1 MACLTQKQLDNIF
14 QSIGEYFKDIKD
26 PLDYKHLKHLLYI
39 YNFGISEGVQPA
51 TALSYVQAIP
61 KLVNTY
67 KSITGIKFHRDENI
81 ALATIESDF
90 DDNDLDFV
98 ATYLGLNTQKDIKEK
113 ETITEKEFV
122 APEGKVL
129 NLFQAN
135 PNDPNSTTGPDERV
149 DPQTQKRDPKKSWY
163 HNFVRRFLDI
173 AVTGVNASGVTIQ
186 NHTGFKLK
194 AIKMSEIPY
203 EELFDFLK
211 RDGVSETLLKTLQD
225 NDQTVAL
232 VITDN
237 DGNILKFNE
246 DYSTSTEGKM
256 IYFQMRDTG
265 YDLLDDKAARG
276 AIQSVREIAKNLRI
290 TEKEAEERVRTG
302 VENLRTI
309 QRGVF
314 ENKTILLD
322 IVGGSPG
329 YIPRIAGSLDVTWET
344 APTTL
349 GDLVKNVSSFQINY
363 STIGKNTAE
372 RYVII
377 NGETIPLL
385 ARKATDEELDNFT
398 AAAIENILKSK
409 DKSTATAFEFL
420 SEYFALNDSHK
431 KLLEKLLDDIQ
442 SKGDENSGLERL
454 KLFLETGGTYK
465 NGFFLTYQKELPTY
479 LGIKNREIAIIN
491 REEYYNFWK
500 DKLKTPIPL
509 NDDNEVALFNS
520 YLNFEMNPETRKE
533 LGLDKREA
541 LPVETPVTE
550 NKLII
555 GEREWDDNLLTKE
568 FGITSEASKKQIRD
582 AHEWYLK
589 SPLNDVV
596 KFEPLFRVPN
606 GNAKATWGP
615 AGITLYFGSNYT
627 DLYHEA
633 WHAFSQLFLTI
644 EQKEQLYKEVGKMS
658 GTFLLPSGVRIKY
671 SDAKPLQIEE
681 LLAEDFRQYR
691 LSNGTKVFGER
702 PVTNGIFAKILKFLN
717 WLFDNTTYQQTQ
729 TDFNTIKNVK
739 TLYDKLYLGNF
750 IDMKPDTKNIMFKSL
765 ASPIGNIE
773 KGEMLTVTQSDEIS
787 DSIDFIL
794 SDALEKTAKK
804 KGRIL
809 ISEFLGS
816 KESIKYVYTNVKQAF
831 EDKLV
836 KLKEDVEKN
845 AYAISVIQTALNNF
859 GDINDTIDNKKL
871 NDSTTI
877 SYHLRSSKILD
888 FKTKTLDES
897 DEKNV
902 NLDTNIQ
909 KQLAENGE
917 LSFEDMANE
926 KVLFLIRTLKQYDS
940 KGNLEMN
947 NLGFPKLTKYNKT
960 LGNLIRNLNNN
971 SGPKSIKAKLEEL
984 YANGAY
990 EMGELLTKLG
1000 NLDLVQEDGRSDIM
1014 NAWILFANSFNT
1026 TSLPLIITRLEQSI
1040 SDNPLEYEYTLYNTQ
1055 GKLDLSN
1062 TKRKFTR
1069 EFAYNKLNTIT
1080 DLDNGERVIS
1090 RQKLI
1095 NVFGKVFDGG
1105 YKTLKDTDPAKFEFA
1120 VKFYNAIG
1128 IPISNNEEYRN
1139 LLSNKTV
1146 LEGAWYIYD
1155 MLINYK
1161 ENKLIAEKIPNHLKY
1176 LTSSKDNQSNVIDT
1190 VIEAYLKVEDIVSTF
1205 SLLNAEGNRQYE
1217 NVLNNTITIIKNG
1230 INEGDTFKDFYSKPE
1245 FAHYNPNR
1253 NPMVR
1258 NSLIFKKL
1266 FGEELNNRVDTLE
1279 LQNYSG
1285 IQLDKDG
1292 VNVNSLSINDTDG
1305 PTKFYID
1312 FYSYI
1317 NNGYIELPRHAD
1329 KKLALAYFASK
1340 NPHFI
1345 NPSTYL
1351 LESELGDK
1359 FFFNA
1364 MFGYLKAEHE
1374 RIQDI
1379 RNNTISDL
1387 DYFPDFKNQGKEFLI
1402 FHDILTTD
1410 QKNELYDMSVEDLKN
1425 LNSDTELYKSI
1436 EEQILS
1442 YLSNLTAD
1450 NKKVFDEVNYVDQST
1465 ILKLAKTVKVKLT
1478 QEQKTNRLLR
1488 AYSANSFIS
1497 FVESTTLF
1505 YGDIAAYNLL
1515 KEEFHKRNASAGS
1528 TGKTFVS
1535 DPEIL
1540 AAFNKHYGYQY
1551 SKKQG
1556 YKNYGIKSNGI
1567 LNVAV
1572 FDDIQIQNDDLIA
1585 EYEKIFEDQYTKDFT
1600 AFGLKGKALTDR
1612 VKLEVDKAIK
1622 KYFADEIKEGD
1633 GQGWL
1638 TFDAYRMLAKLSNE
1652 WSKAQEDLYNK
1663 IVEGKEIGIDEVLKN
1678 FPPRKYQYYGPVTT
1692 DKYHLN
1698 ALHKFSLMPLIPS
1711 VLKDKNLSVI
1721 HDRMMKN
1728 NVHYATFKS
1737 GSKTATR
1744 SYKNGKSDNFY
1755 QDLSTRTAMPASTPL
1770 MINQINLKYLR
1781 NQVSIND
1788 EFKEEVVFS
1797 TQMRKLII
1805 NELFEKGIPL
1815 NTNVEN
1821 LVKSY
1826 LQNIDRYIEFNKQEL
1841 RDEIE
1846 LKSDGKFNA
1855 ESLAKIIKK
1864 EMTRRDF
1871 PEHLIDTVTKIENG
1885 NFAYDL
1891 SYALNA
1897 EDIEKILFSIVNKRI
1912 VRRKVNGEP
1921 LVQAAVSGF
1930 ESIRPDLTNA
1940 SEQDKEKYKASTL
1953 KFYRRDPK
1961 TGKTLPMQVKIA
1973 LQGKFK
1979 KLLYL
1984 EHNGEVIKTRER
1996 LNIALKDENWMKKYG
2011 KMVTLVGVR
2020 IPVQGFNSMEMMEVA
2035 EFLEE
2040 TAGNI
2045 VVAPTEIVSKS
2056 GGDFD
2061 IDKLS
2066 IFFPN
2071 IEKVGKNVFLSKFD
2085 KSVKL
2090 STGQL
2095 KTKIAELKE
2104 RIKEIK
2110 SDSQQEFE
2118 NLKKQKEFSK
2128 LADNEKQ
2135 IINTLY
2141 EKYNRLVK
2149 ENNDLISL
2157 WSNESIKTR
2166 NGKILSNE
2174 IDELK
2179 NISISFEDKFQELTL
2194 AEAEL
2199 KQNLKVYYGAFFQD
2213 KQQKFWDVQDKK
2225 LEIVFDEM
2233 NALKENLINSSN
2245 SAHENAITE
2254 DIINILSAPEIAA
2267 ALVRPNDTDLVQPLS
2282 KDMLKYFAKTYN
2294 PKKNFND
2301 DPESMKFIDDLETDP
2316 KKKVKTRPV
2325 SPTRIFETRYNIYK
2339 QFSNSVGKKAL
2350 GIGAV
2355 DNAYNALFNQVGLYL
2370 NDTFE
2375 HVRKD
2380 KKTGKKIVQIR
2391 KNRLLLNHNRMANG
2405 TISLSNI
2412 FNTEGTKISDLIN
2425 QLINGWVDVAKD
2437 PWIAYV
2443 MGTPEASPSLLY
2455 LIQAGVPFKQAVY
2468 FLANPLVREYFDTL
2482 KKMDSPLA
2490 ALQQSR
2496 QLDKKGNIIDISTL
2510 PENEFKLKTSML
2522 ELDMYA
2528 NGHDV
2533 YRRILELTK
2542 GIENITEDQLK
2553 DRLEASLDPTWT
2565 RDETDM
2571 AVFAHFLEILDVSKG
2586 LFKIKQA
2593 LNFDTKTSA
2602 TMYDA
2607 YVRSQKKDEVIGYD
2621 EDEINILRIFP
2632 KDRLKALYSD
2642 TILSNF
2648 DVGDLQMEMFKELY
2662 EVRNHT
2668 NLNKYLSEFYS
2679 NSLLFGS
2686 NIYDRVK
2693 QIFGGNDKMISEFKN
2708 DFTTAIT
2715 LRAFRDI
2722 DISEDVYKGYEVVQ
2736 VNSKEYERV
2745 INKKVN
2751 KALPKEKLHFAKNNY
2766 TKDTAPN
2773 YPKYGFIFTENAEK
2787 LGTNYNVSRSQAVI
2801 RTNQQGERNPNAL
2814 AIVTKKMQKV
2824 GANFTNSEADFNQFK
2839 ELNTELINNIV
2850 NSKFERIIVPTGGFA
2865 MEKAKLPTRFAE
2877 WLQNE
2882 LQTKLG
2888 IATELVDRG
2897 TGMSGLTNSKK
2908 YEEPTTQQSINPLV
2922 EAGIKPTDMSG
2933 NAAKD
2938 IEMASESTQFI
2949 GFGTIMKEGATS
2961 STDKYA
2967 KAWGNKAN
2975 TGEYTANDTIMVSG
2989 SGNFGRGGVDK
3000 TEEAAAIKKTLS
3012 EKYKPLLNKAIEAGA
3027 SFRIGNQY
3035 AKGNLSDE
3043 TVAKY
3048 LEQKGYTEEKLNGY
3062 SRWTAPVTPKGE
3074 KVADGIY
3081 VNQEG
3086 LSQEEELE
3094 LFELIRPVLE
3104 KQAVKSNAGKN
3115 APKMAGLSLNWDYV
3129 NGVTKRRDNGYEKI
3143 DIQDP
3148 LKKNSAYGWFTSSA
3162 TGEKLGSIS
3171 KRMVELM
3178 TKATGIDVTDYDGS
3192 IINIYNSDSFI
3203 GNHPDIDESKTAEK
3217 YPVVVVNIGGP
3228 GNIVL
3233 GSDKVNLKS
3242 GAGYV
3247 FGVGGKNRTISHST
3261 YASPIKG
3268 TLPSITT
3275 QMDGETL
3282 AAGSYRVSITMRRV
3296 MPLEKGMPE
3305 SPKIVSEKS
3314 SNSANEFDVADKLTP
3329 IEQNFVDGQGGR
3341 QMQSKFKD
3349 KSTMD
3354 LIISGDR
3361 TRTTRAKTDIQ
3372 RMAKDYN
3379 LSKISDLVGKVI
3391 RMTDNT
3397 GRQVYTRIT
3406 KVAPFTQEYQD
3417 ATWEKEGWEKSVTDK
3432 NVGNYPYAIE
3442 FEVVNKPTQPIEVQE
3457 TLAKGT
3463 NIPGYIPIGVY
3474 IQDGKMYVDKDTL
3487 YDQFQS
3493 GEYSNNN
3500 TKAYGAIINT
3510 PEGGKY
3516 YLEKVSPLTFN
3527 NNFSE
3532 YVRFVMER
3540 EYQRSILKASDITNF
3555 DKVLLDTIA
3564 QYKDK
3569 VFVPGGIL
3577 KTNTDEMIK
3586 FLTETA
3592 TMERNNYGYYN
3603 IVDRVNGQ
3611 VYYENLK
3618 KVRNGEWQQFNL
3630 DTLKA
3635 KALEYKLIEKYIT
3648 NKALK
3653 NILNSYSYMQDPT
3666 NAYAI
3671 QLFKLTDLY
3680 ENLKKDYSILEA
3692 LTFSKSKTNGIFNL
3706 IFKEGQPDTKSLN
3719 NYNEELKKL
3728 ADVGVEKHPDIHI
3741 NKEISEFFDKFQY
3754 YVLLSTGFSSGSQYS
3769 LNSIISQ
3776 DKILNFTNS
3785 SIIKKTTNRILNDSN
3800 YAVVKDNLDKFTDK
3814 FLKYRLGIT
3823 LDANEKIANYTPG
3836 FSTDNANRM
3845 KRYTA
3850 SPISKPISISNA
3862 KPVNPLDD
3870 TLRQVNDSLYLVDL
3884 QAIREEGTYS
3894 NDKLFFTKA
3903 LTQLA
3908 ETHDDKLFIFTSKD
3922 NIPATVKASNIS
3934 ILNTAEQI
3942 KNVEFEGSIILP
3954 RFGLKVQNE
3963 TETAEISKELFDKFK
3978 VTNPGFEN
3986 QSSKLTIREMMNSDS
4001 FIASIDVI
4009 NSVRIKSHAILDEL
4023 NNSCKR

>member
-14 QSIGEYFKDIKD
+14 KSIGKYFKDLKN
-26 PLDYKHLKHLLYI
+26 PEDYKHLDHLLYI
-39 YNFGISEGVQPA
+39 YNKGISSGVQPA
-51 TALSYVQAIP
+51 TALSYVQSVP

-67 KSITGIKFHRDENI
+67 KAITGVKLNRDENI

-98 ATYLGLNTQKDIKEK
+98 ATYLGLNTQEQVKEK
-113 ETITEKEFV
+113 ETITEKEFI
-122 APEGKVL
+122 APEGNLL

-173 AVTGVNASGVTIQ
+173 ATSGINASGVTIQ

-211 RDGVSETLLKTLQD
+211 REGVSETLLKTLQD

-265 YDLLDDKAARG
+265 YDLLDDKEARG
-276 AIQSVREIAKNLRI
+276 AIQTVKEIARNLRI
-290 TEKEAEERVRTG
+290 TEKEAEERVRSG
-302 VENLRTI
+302 VANLRAI
-309 QRGVF
+309 QKGVF
-314 ENKTILLD
+314 ENQNILLD

-329 YIPRIAGSLDVTWET
+329 YIPRTGMSLDVTWDT
-344 APTTL
+344 ATTTL
-349 GDLVKNVSSFQINY
+349 GDVVKDLASFEISYN
-363 STIGKNTAE
+363 TIGKNTAV
-372 RYVII
+372 RSVII

-385 ARKATDEELDNFT
+385 ARKATDDELDRFS
-398 AAAIENILKSK
+398 AAAIDSILNSK
-409 DKSTATAFEFL
+409 NKSTSTALEFL
-420 SEYFALNDSHK
+420 TQYLALNDSYK
-431 KLLEKLLDDIQ
+431 KLLQKLLEDIK
-442 SKGDENSGLERL
+442 SKGDEANGLERL
-454 KLFLETGGTYK
+454 KLFLETGGSYK
-465 NGFFLTYQKELPTY
+465 NGFFLTYQKELPSY
-479 LGIKNREIAIIN
+479 LGIKNREIAIIS
-491 REEYYNFWK
+491 REEYYDFWK
-500 DKLKTPIPL
+500 DKLKTPIQL
-509 NDDNEVALFNS
+509 NDDSEVSLFNS
-520 YLNFEMNPETRKE
+520 YLNFEINPETRKE

-541 LPVETPVTE
+541 LPIETPVAE

-568 FGITSEASKKQIRD
+568 KGINSEASKKQIED
-582 AHEWYLK
+582 ALEWYNSDKNKDLRNAA
-589 SPLNDVV
+589 PLSV
-596 KFEPLFRVPN
+596 LFN
-606 GNAKATWGP
+606 LINSNAKATFGP
-615 AGITLYFGSNYT
+615 TGITLYFGSNYT
-627 DLYHEA
+627 DIYHEA

-644 EQKEQLYKEVGKMS
+644 EQKEQLYKEIGKMS
-658 GTFLLPSGVRIKY
+658 GTFLLPNGTRIKY
-671 SDAKPLQIEE
+671 SEAKPLQIEE

-691 LSNGTKVFGER
+691 LSNGTKVFGQR

-717 WLFDNTTYQQTQ
+717 WLFDNTSYQQTQ
-729 TDFNTIKNVK
+729 TDFNSLKNVK
-739 TLYDKLYLGNF
+739 ALYDKLYLGDF
-750 IDMKPDTKNIMFKSL
+750 KDMKPDAKNVMFKSL
-765 ASPIGNIE
+765 ASPIGNIA
-773 KGEMLTVTQSDEIS
+773 KGDMLTLVQSDEVS
-787 DSIDFIL
+787 DTMDAIL

-809 ISEFLGS
+809 ITEFLGS
-816 KESIKYVYTNVKQAF
+816 KESIKYVYTNIKETF
-831 EDKLV
+831 EDKLI

-845 AYAISVIQTALNNF
+845 AYAISVIQTALDNF

-926 KVLFLIRTLKQYDS
+926 KVLFLIRTLKRYDS

-960 LGNLIRNLNNN
+960 LGILIRSLNNN

-984 YANGAY
+984 RDAGAY
-990 EMGELLTKLG
+990 EIGELLTKLG
-1000 NLDLVQEDGRSDIM
+1000 NLDLVKEDNPDIM

-1026 TSLPLIITRLEQSI
+1026 TSLPLIITRLEQTVGA
-1040 SDNPLEYEYTLYNTQ
+1040 DPLTFDFNLYNTQ

-1069 EFAYNKLNTIT
+1069 EFAFNKLNVIT
-1080 DLDNGERVIS
+1080 DIENGERVIN

-1095 NVFGKVFDGG
+1095 NVFGDKFDND
-1105 YKTLKDTDPAKFEFA
+1105 YKNLSNSDNSKFEFA

-1128 IPISNNEEYRN
+1128 IPISNNEEYKE
-1139 LLSNKTV
+1139 LLGNKTV
-1146 LEGAWYIYD
+1146 LEGAWWIYN
-1155 MLINYK
+1155 MLLKYE
-1161 ENKLIAEKIPNHLKY
+1161 ENGVKTKHIPNHLNY
-1176 LTSSKDNQSNVIDT
+1176 LTKSKDNQSNVIDT

-1217 NVLNNTITIIKNG
+1217 NVLNNSITIIKNG

-1245 FAHYNPNR
+1245 FAHYNPAR
-1253 NPMVR
+1253 NPAVR

-1266 FGEELNNRVDTLE
+1266 FGNNLTNRVDTLS

-1285 IQLDKDG
+1285 IQLDKNG
-1292 VNVNSLSINDTDG
+1292 VNVNSVSINDTDG

-1329 KKLALAYFASK
+1329 KKLALAYFATK
-1340 NPHFI
+1340 YPHFI
-1345 NPSTYL
+1345 HPSIYL
-1351 LESELGDK
+1351 SDDELGDK

-1364 MFGYLKAEHE
+1364 MYGYLSAEHE

-1387 DYFPDFKNQGKEFLI
+1387 DYFPEFKNQGKEFLI

-1410 QKNELYDMSVEDLKN
+1410 QKNMLYDMSIEDFKN

-1436 EEQILS
+1436 EERILS
-1442 YLSNLTAD
+1442 YLTNLTAE
-1450 NKKVFDEVNYVDQST
+1450 NKKVFDEVNYIDQST
-1465 ILKLAKTVKVKLT
+1465 IYKLAKATASTGGVKLKPN
-1478 QEQKTNRLLR
+1478 EKADKLLR

-1535 DPEIL
+1535 DPEII

-1556 YKNYGIKSNGI
+1556 YKNYGIKEDGV

-1572 FDDIQIQNDDLIA
+1572 FDDIQIQNNDLIT
-1585 EYEKIFEDQYTKDFT
+1585 EYEKIFKDQYTKDFT
-1600 AFGLKGKALTDR
+1600 EFGLKGKALTDR
-1612 VKLEVDKAIK
+1612 VEAEVKRSIK

-1663 IVEGKEIGIDEVLKN
+1663 ISEGKEIGIDEVLKN
-1678 FPPRKYQYYGPVTT
+1678 FPPRKYQYYGPISTE
-1692 DKYHLN
+1692 KYHLN

-1711 VLKDKNLSVI
+1711 VLKDTNLSVI

-1744 SYKNGKSDNFY
+1744 SYKDGKSDSFY
-1755 QDLSTRTAMPASTPL
+1755 QDLSTKTVMPASTPL
-1770 MINQINLKYLR
+1770 MINQVNLKYLR

-1788 EFKEEVVFS
+1788 EFKGEVVFS

-1815 NTNVEN
+1815 NANVEK

-1826 LQNIDRYIEFNKQEL
+1826 LKNIDRYIEFNKQEL

-1871 PEHLIDTVTKIENG
+1871 PAHVIDTVTKIENG
-1885 NFAYDL
+1885 DFAYDL

-1921 LVQAAVSGF
+1921 LIQAAVSGF

-1940 SEQDKEKYKASTL
+1940 TEDEKNKYRADTL
-1953 KFYRRDPK
+1953 KFYRRDPA

-1984 EHNGEVIKTRER
+1984 EHDGKVIGDLKS
-1996 LNIALKDENWMKKYG
+1996 LNIALKDPKWMKEYG

-2040 TAGNI
+2040 SAGNI
-2045 VVAPTEIVSKS
+2045 VVAPTQIVSKS

-2071 IEKVGKNVFLSKFD
+2071 IEKVGKKVFLSKYD
-2085 KSVKL
+2085 KSIKE

-2095 KTKIAELKE
+2095 KSRIGELKE
-2104 RIKEIK
+2104 RIKQIK
-2110 SDSQQEFE
+2110 TDSQQEFE

-2128 LADNEKQ
+2128 LADNEKN

-2157 WSNESIKTR
+2157 WSKESIKTR

-2194 AEAEL
+2194 AEAQL

-2213 KQQKFWDVQDKK
+2213 KQQKFWDEQNKN
-2225 LEIVFDEM
+2225 LEFVFDEM
-2233 NALKENLINSSN
+2233 NSLKEKLYNSSN

-2267 ALVRPNDTDLVQPLS
+2267 ALIRPNDTDLVQPLS
-2282 KDMLKYFAKTYN
+2282 KDMLKYFSKTYN
-2294 PKKNFND
+2294 PKKNFNED
-2301 DPESMKFIDDLETDP
+2301 AESMQFIDDLETNPD
-2316 KKKVKTRPV
+2316 KKVKTRSV

-2380 KKTGKKIVQIR
+2380 KKSGKKIVQIR
-2391 KNRLLLNHNRMANG
+2391 KNRLLLNHNKMGNG
-2405 TISLSNI
+2405 NISLSNI
-2412 FNTEGTKISDLIN
+2412 FNTEGVKISDLIN

-2455 LIQAGVPFKQAVY
+2455 LVQAGVPFKQAVY

-2482 KKMDSPLA
+2482 KKMESPLA
-2490 ALQQSR
+2490 ALKQSR
-2496 QLDKKGNIIDISTL
+2496 ELTKDGNDFKTISSL

-2522 ELDMYA
+2522 ELNEYA
-2528 NGHDV
+2528 TGHDV
-2533 YRRILELTK
+2533 YNQILKLTK
-2542 GIENITEDQLK
+2542 GVENITEEQLLG
-2553 DRLEASLDPTWT
+2553 RLEASLDPMYT

-2586 LFKIKQA
+2586 LFKIKQS

-2607 YVRSQKKDEVIGYD
+2607 FSRSQKRDVVIGDNEDEV
-2621 EDEINILRIFP
+2621 NVLNIFP
-2632 KDRLKALYSD
+2632 KDKLKELYTD

-2648 DVGDLQMEMFKELY
+2648 DVSELQMEMFKDLY
-2662 EVRNHT
+2662 EVRNHS
-2668 NLNKYLSEFYS
+2668 NLNRYLSEFYS

-2693 QIFGGNDKMISEFKN
+2693 EVFGGNDRMISEFKN

-2715 LRAFRDI
+2715 LRALRDT

-2736 VNSKEYERV
+2736 VNSKEYDKV

-2751 KALPKEKLHFAKNNY
+2751 KALPTDKLHFAKNNY

-2824 GANFTNSEADFNQFK
+2824 GANFTNSEADFAQFK

-2897 TGMSGLTNSKK
+2897 TGMSGLTGSKK
-2908 YEEPTTQQSINPLV
+2908 YEEPTTQQKENDP
-2922 EAGIKPTDMSG
+2922 G
-2933 NAAKD
+2933 D
-2938 IEMASESTQFI
+2938 IELNETINDLKLDVANERAKELFKIGDQVEVYFDKSDSTSILNIKSIIKSGENFKVELEN
-2949 GFGTIMKEGATS
+2949 GTGKKT
-2961 STDKYA
+2961 
-2967 KAWGNKAN
+2967 
-2975 TGEYTANDTIMVSG
+2975 YTYI
-2989 SGNFGRGGVDK
+2989 VDK
-3000 TEEAAAIKKTLS
+3000 NGKGNTIEIEPEIKLQVF
-3012 EKYKPLLNKAIEAGA
+3012 EKDNTIYNKAI
-3027 SFRIGNQY
+3027 
-3035 AKGNLSDE
+3035 DE
-3043 TVAKY
+3043 LKNKNSV
-3048 LEQKGYTEEKLNGY
+3048 KLNHVQGTF
-3062 SRWTAPVTPKGE
+3062 SVP
-3074 KVADGIY
+3074 
-3081 VNQEG
+3081 N
-3086 LSQEEELE
+3086 
-3094 LFELIRPVLE
+3094 
-3104 KQAVKSNAGKN
+3104 
-3115 APKMAGLSLNWDYV
+3115 
-3129 NGVTKRRDNGYEKI
+3129 
-3143 DIQDP
+3143 
-3148 LKKNSAYGWFTSSA
+3148 
-3162 TGEKLGSIS
+3162 IS
-3171 KRMVELM
+3171 KIEEY
-3178 TKATGIDVTDYDGS
+3178 T
-3192 IINIYNSDSFI
+3192 INRENRD
-3203 GNHPDIDESKTAEK
+3203 DE
-3217 YPVVVVNIGGP
+3217 
-3228 GNIVL
+3228 GNIVKTKEN
-3233 GSDKVNLKS
+3233 DK
-3242 GAGYV
+3242 GYKIT
-3247 FGVGGKNRTISHST
+3247 FDEHPNTIF
-3261 YASPIKG
+3261 Y
-3268 TLPSITT
+3268 L
-3275 QMDGETL
+3275 
-3282 AAGSYRVSITMRRV
+3282 RVSRYSDGQPNGWLIENINSGMKVGPIHDTATEAYYDFIKSFSK
-3296 MPLEKGMPE
+3296 LENLDINNEKLM
-3305 SPKIVSEKS
+3305 KIVE
-3314 SNSANEFDVADKLTP
+3314 VTGL
-3329 IEQNFVDGQGGR
+3329 
-3341 QMQSKFKD
+3341 
-3349 KSTMD
+3349 
-3354 LIISGDR
+3354 
-3361 TRTTRAKTDIQ
+3361 DI
-3372 RMAKDYN
+3372 
-3379 LSKISDLVGKVI
+3379 SKITPG
-3391 RMTDNT
+3391 T
-3397 GRQVYTRIT
+3397 
-3406 KVAPFTQEYQD
+3406 
-3417 ATWEKEGWEKSVTDK
+3417 
-3432 NVGNYPYAIE
+3432 
-3442 FEVVNKPTQPIEVQE
+3442 VQE
-3457 TLAKGT
+3457 SSSQEVPTKGT
-3463 NIPGYIPIGVY
+3463 NIPGYIPTGVY
-3474 IQDGKMYVDKDTL
+3474 IQDDKMYVDKDTL
-3487 YDQFQS
+3487 YDQFKS
-3493 GEYSNNN
+3493 GDLFNNN
-3500 TKAYGAIINT
+3500 TRTYGSIINT

-3516 YLEKVSPLTFN
+3516 YLEKLNPKTFN
-3527 NNFSE
+3527 DNFSE

-3555 DKVLLDTIA
+3555 DKVLLETIV

-3569 VFVPGGIL
+3569 VFTPGGIL
-3577 KTNTDEMIK
+3577 QTNNPEMIQFITDVAK
-3586 FLTETA
+3586 F
-3592 TMERNNYGYYN
+3592 ERNENGYYN
-3603 IVDRVNGQ
+3603 VVDRVNGQ
-3611 VYYENLK
+3611 IYYENLK
-3618 KVRNGEWQQFNL
+3618 KIRNGEWQQYSLNPI
-3630 DTLKA
+3630 KA
-3635 KALEYKLIEKYIT
+3635 KALEYKLIEKYLT

-3653 NILNSYSYMQDPT
+3653 NILNSYSYMQDPD
-3666 NAYAI
+3666 NSYAQ
-3671 QLFKLTDLY
+3671 QLIKLTTTY
-3680 ENLKKDYSILEA
+3680 ENLKRDYSILEA
-3692 LTFSKSKTNGIFNL
+3692 LTISKSKTNGIFNL
-3706 IFKEGQPDTKSLN
+3706 IFKEGIPDSKSIN
-3719 NYNEELKKL
+3719 NYNEELNKL
-3728 ADVGVEKHPDIHI
+3728 ADVGVKKHEDIHI
-3741 NKEISEFFDKFQY
+3741 NKEISEFFEKFQY
-3754 YVLLSTGFSSGSQYS
+3754 YVLLSSGFSSGSQYS

-3785 SIIKKTTNRILNDSN
+3785 ANIQKATSRILNDSD
-3800 YAVVKDNLDKFTDK
+3800 YGVVKDNLDKFTDK
-3814 FLKYRLGIT
+3814 FLKNRLGIT
-3823 LDANEKIANYTPG
+3823 LNPNAKTIAYTPG
-3836 FSTDNANRM
+3836 FSIDNSNRV
-3845 KRYTA
+3845 KTYTA
-3850 SPISKPISISNA
+3850 NPISKPIDISNA
-3862 KPVNPLDD
+3862 KSVIPSDN

-3894 NDKLFFTKA
+3894 SDKMFFTKA
-3903 LTQLA
+3903 LTKLA
-3908 ETHDDKLFIFTSKD
+3908 ETHDDKLFIFTSEDK
-3922 NIPATVKASNIS
+3922 IPATVKASNIS
-3934 ILNTAEQI
+3934 IFNTAEQI
-3942 KNVEFEGSIILP
+3942 KNVEFEGAIILP
-3954 RFGLKVQNE
+3954 RFGLKVKDE
-3963 TETAEISKELFDKFK
+3963 TQSSEMSKELFEKFK

-4001 FIASIDVI
+4001 FITSIDVI
-4009 NSVRIKSHAILDEL
+4009 DSIRIKSHAILDEL